1 MRLPR
6 SMRLSQLV
14 NIGAKTERLLNEV
27 GITTRQELQELGAIE
42 AWIRMKCIHA
52 ETTTLE
58 LLYVLQGALLGLT
71 PKEIP
76 GEIVK
81 QLHSE
86 LECYSLPCP

>member
-6 SMRLSQLV
+6 SMRLSHLV

-42 AWIRMKCIHA
+42 AWIRMKRIHA
-52 ETTTLE
+52 ETTTLG

-76 GEIVK
+76 GEIVE
-81 QLHSE
+81 QLHVE
-86 LECYSLPCP
+86 LERYSLLLL

>member
-6 SMRLSQLV
+6 SMRLSHLV

-42 AWIRMKCIHA
+42 AWIRMKRIHA
-52 ETTTLE
+52 ETTTLD

-76 GEIVK
+76 GEIVE
-81 QLHSE
+81 QLHVA
-86 LECYSLPCP
+86 LERYLLPCP

>member
-1 MRLPR
+1 
-6 SMRLSQLV
+6 MRLSQLV

-42 AWIRMKCIHA
+42 AWIRMKCIHS

-58 LLYVLQGALLGLT
+58 LLFMLQGALLGLT

-76 GEIVK
+76 VEIVER
-81 QLHSE
+81 LHLE
-86 LECYSLPCP
+86 LESYSLPCP